1 MDILFDEGSFGFIP
15 TENNDDDDS
24 TAVGVFTAE
33 IIPERF
39 TDAASVEEE
48 CMEKASEIV
57 IIRESAGTNNKH
69 NTNVAEKIL
78 LPQPVVHLPSVN
90 SRHLPSGNVETRS
103 FRMPQDITE
112 TVIRSLETRMPL
124 PAAAASIGISPAEL
138 RRICRSVGI
147 NRWNH
152 RAHAELRRT
161 KM

>member
-112 TVIRSLETRMPL
+112 RPSFAHSRLACHFLLLQHQSESRRLSFVVFV
-124 PAAAASIGISPAEL
+124 AA
-138 RRICRSVGI
+138 
-147 NRWNH
+147 
-152 RAHAELRRT
+152 
-161 KM
+161 